1 MPTKT
6 FLALSFFIIL
16 FVITSISIFSNYNFH
31 IFVKAGSEPIT
42 STPTVS
48 YDTKV
53 TTNATTLA
61 KDTLI
66 FKEKFSPALA
76 NGLTLLTKFQNFRK
90 QQVQDE
96 TDKIERLAAQEVA
109 EIQAQEVKAEQEAA
123 AVKKAVQIAAAQEAL
138 RLQQLAAAQQQAQ
151 AALATSQSPISA
163 SSDIKQYA
171 RNQIC
176 ANFGCEHWSAFD
188 YIVYN
193 ESRWDINATN
203 SSSGAC
209 GLGQA
214 LPCSKMASFGADYRT
229 NGNVQIDWT
238 INYIK
243 TRYGTP
249 NGAKNFWA
257 TNHWY

>member
-16 FVITSISIFSNYNFH
+16 FVITSISIFGNYNFH
-31 IFVKAGSEPIT
+31 IFVKAGSDPII
-42 STPTVS
+42 STPTVN

-53 TTNATTLA
+53 TTNATTLT

-66 FKEKFSPALA
+66 FKEKVSPALA
-76 NGLTLLTKFQNFRK
+76 SGLTLLTKFQNFRK
-90 QQVQDE
+90 QQVQDA

-109 EIQAQEVKAEQEAA
+109 EIQAQEAKAEQEAA
-123 AVKKAVQIAAAQEAL
+123 AVKKAVQVAAAQEAL
-138 RLQQLAAAQQQAQ
+138 RLQQLAAQQQAQ
-151 AALATSQSPISA
+151 AALAISQSPVLA
-163 SSDIKQYA
+163 SGDIKQYA

-176 ANFGCEHWSAFD
+176 ANFGCENWSAFE
-188 YIVYN
+188 YIVDH

-249 NGAKNFWA
+249 NGAKNFW
-257 TNHWY
+257 TSNHWY